1 MARTCRERRFGV
13 AACRAAYPPFV
24 RRFRS
29 PRTSGPTAS
38 PGPSWRRH
46 RDRRGRGIRGPLAP
60 RGVPLARTRAERF
73 DDLVLDAVERLERRW
88 SRELDGVEFGVEDVP
103 PAGVPGGPLGEPVPL
118 GRVLR
123 IGAHPPR
130 IVIYRR
136 PVEARAI
143 DLQELSALVH
153 DVVVEQVADL
163 LGMEPEAVDPRYDY

>member
-1 MARTCRERRFGV
+1 
-13 AACRAAYPPFV
+13 
-24 RRFRS
+24 
-29 PRTSGPTAS
+29 
-38 PGPSWRRH
+38 
-46 RDRRGRGIRGPLAP
+46 
-60 RGVPLARTRAERF
+60 VPLARTRAERF

-103 PAGVPGGPLGEPVPL
+103 PAGVPGGPMGEPVPL

-123 IGAHPPR
+123 AGAHPPR

-136 PVEARAI
+136 PVEARAL